1 MVPARSINQHI
12 TPQILSSLETTEEEL
27 FEKSAT
33 SALQKLLKLKSQDP
47 LEQQYIEIVTAR
59 QYQRLGMYK
68 EAYVILDSL
77 KDKVSQNLS

>member
-1 MVPARSINQHI
+1 MMPTRSINQHI
-12 TPQILSSLETTEEEL
+12 TPQILSSLETIEEEL